1 MTDDNIINFDY
12 IIVIPGRTFSSQTV
26 LSLIETTN
34 YLRDIKASFFISIRY
49 IAIVSAVRNALIAQD
64 LSNGYQQSINM
75 PKSTTPFGGKAKTKK
90 IIMIDSDITWTIQ
103 DFKLLVENDNDITM
117 GAYGLVDGNTSIG
130 LLEGYPLK
138 ISDVNKYNHA
148 FQVESGGLGFAAV
161 NFEVFEKIGYPW
173 FSTSEGSKPE
183 ELMGEDVFFCKRA
196 TEEGFKIICDPR
208 IKPGHIKELTIYL

>member
-1 MTDDNIINFDY
+1 MTDANIINFDY

-117 GAYGLVDGNTSIG
+117 
-130 LLEGYPLK
+130 
-138 ISDVNKYNHA
+138 
-148 FQVESGGLGFAAV
+148 
-161 NFEVFEKIGYPW
+161 
-173 FSTSEGSKPE
+173 
-183 ELMGEDVFFCKRA
+183 
-196 TEEGFKIICDPR
+196 
-208 IKPGHIKELTIYL
+208 